1 MNKLLLQYTLS
12 LRLLIFTCLTVL
24 QCLVLGNGSVKAQA
38 VGDVGIGTNTPYQ
51 SAALDISS
59 TTKGLLIPR
68 LTNAQRATLQTS
80 FGTNQAAANGMMIYN
95 TSSSTF
101 NYWNG
106 TQWRDVGVASTPL
119 NGTQW
124 FVGASLPPGGLAPNL
139 SSLGN
144 SGDLYLDGLT
154 GFVYVKQGSS
164 WAPLRVGAANTH
176 VNLKGI
182 KATQAIATASVS
194 NGASLK
200 QTYVVTGALVG
211 GAVSV
216 SPDVE
221 LPDGLLIAYARV
233 SAADTVEIKF
243 VNVTGSAIS
252 LPTGNLSIVVTN

>member
-1 MNKLLLQYTLS
+1 MNKFLPAFMCSFRLPVFTCYLVCQYLLLS
-12 LRLLIFTCLTVL
+12 LNTV
-24 QCLVLGNGSVKAQA
+24 QAQA

-68 LTNAQRATLQTS
+68 LTTAQRNTLQTS
-80 FGTNQAAANGMMIYN
+80 FGTNPTAANGMMIYN
-95 TSSSTF
+95 VSTSRF

-106 TQWRDVGVASTPL
+106 AQWNDVGVTSTPL

-124 FVGASLPPGGLAPNL
+124 FVGASIPPGGLAPNL

-144 SGDLYLDGLT
+144 SGDLYLDGFT

-164 WAPLRVGAANTH
+164 WSPLRVGTANIH

-182 KATQAIATASVS
+182 KATQAIIAGSVS
-194 NGASLK
+194 ANSSLK
-200 QTYVVTGALVG
+200 QTYTVVGALPG

-221 LPDGLLIAYARV
+221 LLDGLLIAYARV
-233 SAADTVEIKF
+233 SAVDTVEIKF
-243 VNVTGSAIS
+243 INVSGAAIP
-252 LPTGNLSIVVTN
+252 LPANLSIVVTN

>member
-1 MNKLLLQYTLS
+1 MNKLLLPYTLS
-12 LRLLIFTCLTVL
+12 LRSFIFTCLTAL
-24 QCLVLGNGSVKAQA
+24 QCLLFSSSSVHAQA

-51 SAALDISS
+51 GAALDISS

-68 LTNAQRATLQTS
+68 LTTAQRGVLQTS
-80 FGTNQAAANGMMIYN
+80 FGTNLAAANGMMIYN
-95 TSSSTF
+95 TTTSRF

-106 TQWRDVGVASTPL
+106 TQWNDVGVTSTPL

-124 FVGASLPPGGLAPNL
+124 FVGAGIPPGGLAPNL

-164 WAPLRVGAANTH
+164 WAPLRVGTANIH

-182 KATQAIATASVS
+182 KATQAIIAGSVNS
-194 NGASLK
+194 SLK
-200 QTYVVTGALVG
+200 QTYAVVGALSG
-211 GAVSV
+211 AAVSV

>member
-12 LRLLIFTCLTVL
+12 LRLLIFTCFTAV
-24 QCLVLGNGSVKAQA
+24 QCLLFSAGSVYAQA

-51 SAALDISS
+51 GAALDISS

-68 LTNAQRATLQTS
+68 LTTAQRGVLQTS
-80 FGTNQAAANGMMIYN
+80 FGTNLMAANGMMIYN
-95 TSSSTF
+95 TSTSRF

-106 TQWRDVGVASTPL
+106 SQWNDVGVTSTPL

-124 FVGASLPPGGLAPNL
+124 FVGRGIPPGGLAPNL

-164 WAPLRVGAANTH
+164 WVPLRVGTTNIH

-182 KATQAIATASVS
+182 KATQTIVAASV
-194 NGASLK
+194 NGGSSLK
-200 QTYVVTGALVG
+200 QTYAVLGALAG

-221 LPDGLLIAYARV
+221 LPDGLVIAYARV
-233 SAADTVEIKF
+233 LAANEVEVKF
-243 VNVTGSAIS
+243 VNVTGSAIP

>member
-12 LRLLIFTCLTVL
+12 LRLLIFTGLTVV
-24 QCLVLGNGSVKAQA
+24 QCLLLGASSVQAQA

-51 SAALDISS
+51 GAALDISS
-59 TTKGLLIPR
+59 NTKGLLIPR
-68 LTNAQRATLQTS
+68 LTTAQRTTLQNS

-101 NYWNG
+101 NSWNG

-124 FVGASLPPGGLAPNL
+124 FVGASIPPGGLAPSL
-139 SSLGN
+139 SALGN

-164 WAPLRVGAANTH
+164 WVPLRVGTANTH

-182 KATQAIATASVS
+182 KATLPIEAGTVQVVP
-194 NGASLK
+194 SLK
-200 QTYVVTGALVG
+200 QSYTVVGALPG

-221 LPDGLLIAYARV
+221 LPDGLVIAYARV
-233 SAADTVEIKF
+233 SAVDTIEIKF
-243 VNVTGSAIS
+243 VNVTGAAIL

>member
-1 MNKLLLQYTLS
+1 MNKLLRPDTLA
-12 LRLLIFTCLTVL
+12 LRLLVFACVTAIRLFVFD
-24 QCLVLGNGSVKAQA
+24 GSSVYAQA

-68 LTNAQRATLQTS
+68 LTTAQRGVLQTS
-80 FGTNQAAANGMMIYN
+80 FGANQTAASGMMIYN
-95 TSSSTF
+95 TTTARF

-106 TQWRDVGVASTPL
+106 TQWNDVGVTSTPL

-164 WAPLRVGAANTH
+164 WTPLRVGTTNIH
-176 VNLKGI
+176 VNLKGV
-182 KATQAIATASVS
+182 KATQTIVANPVPPNS
-194 NGASLK
+194 SLK
-200 QTYVVTGALVG
+200 QTYTVLGVLAG

-233 SAADTVEIKF
+233 SAANEVEIKF
-243 VNVTGSAIS
+243 VNVTSSAIS

>member
-12 LRLLIFTCLTVL
+12 LRLLIFTGLTVV
-24 QCLVLGNGSVKAQA
+24 QCLLLGASSVQAQA

-51 SAALDISS
+51 GAALDISS
-59 TTKGLLIPR
+59 NTKGLLIPR
-68 LTNAQRATLQTS
+68 LTTAQRTTLQNS
-80 FGTNQAAANGMMIYN
+80 FGTNLLAANGMMIYN
-95 TSSSTF
+95 TNTSRF

-106 TQWRDVGVASTPL
+106 AQWNDVGVTSTPL

-124 FVGASLPPGGLAPNL
+124 FVGASIPPGGLAPNL
-139 SSLGN
+139 SALGN

-164 WAPLRVGAANTH
+164 WVPLRVGAANTH

-182 KATQAIATASVS
+182 KATQAIVAGSVS
-194 NGASLK
+194 ANSSLK
-200 QTYVVTGALVG
+200 QTYTVVGVLPG

-221 LPDGLLIAYARV
+221 LLDGLLIAYARV
-233 SAADTVEIKF
+233 SAVDTIEIKF
-243 VNVTGSAIS
+243 INVSGAAIA
-252 LPTGNLSIVVTN
+252 LPANLSIVVTN